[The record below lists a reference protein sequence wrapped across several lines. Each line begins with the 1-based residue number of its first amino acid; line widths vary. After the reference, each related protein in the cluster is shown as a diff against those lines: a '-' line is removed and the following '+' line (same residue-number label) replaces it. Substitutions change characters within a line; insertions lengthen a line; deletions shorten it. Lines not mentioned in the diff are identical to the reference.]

1 MRSRAQFALA
11 RQIEAARPDFLLHTG
26 DLIYPAGAAADFNPK
41 FFDIYKNMLAR
52 VPFYGSLGNHD
63 AISRKGQPFLVN
75 FVFPANGPA
84 GVAPRRNYSFDYADA
99 HIAVLDSNAPTA
111 QLQRLIVPW
120 LRRDMARSRARWKFV
135 VFHHPPFS
143 SGLHGDDARMQRVL
157 VPVLRELK
165 IDIVFNGHDHAY
177 ERWMPR
183 DGVTYIVTGAGGA
196 GLYRRRRVDP
206 LTVRFRNDIHS
217 FTRIDISGGTLRL
230 RQIGRDGSIL
240 DDWRLNKR

>member
-1 MRSRAQFALA
+1 M
-11 RQIEAARPDFLLHTG
+11 H
-26 DLIYPAGAAADFNPK
+26 
-41 FFDIYKNMLAR
+41 
-52 VPFYGSLGNHD
+52 
-63 AISRKGQPFLVN
+63 
-75 FVFPANGPA
+75 
-84 GVAPRRNYSFDYADA
+84 
-99 HIAVLDSNAPTA
+99 
-111 QLQRLIVPW
+111 
-120 LRRDMARSRARWKFV
+120 
-135 VFHHPPFS
+135 
-143 SGLHGDDARMQRVL
+143 RVL

-183 DGVTYIVTGAGGA
+183 GGVTYIVTGAGGA